1 VKPRVEIMI
10 DELVLHGFSPTERY
24 AVGDSLSQELERLI
38 MDQGFQ
44 AHGNLDIPSLRT
56 APVNLPQRSKPDLVG
71 SRVAEAVYKGL
82 PR

>member
-1 VKPRVEIMI
+1 VRSRVEIII
-10 DELVLHGFSPTERY
+10 DELVLHGFSPSERY

-44 AHGNLDIPSLRT
+44 AHENLDIPSLRT
-56 APVNLPQRSKPDLVG
+56 APVNLPQSSKPDLVG
-71 SRVAEAVYKGL
+71 SRVAQSVYKGF